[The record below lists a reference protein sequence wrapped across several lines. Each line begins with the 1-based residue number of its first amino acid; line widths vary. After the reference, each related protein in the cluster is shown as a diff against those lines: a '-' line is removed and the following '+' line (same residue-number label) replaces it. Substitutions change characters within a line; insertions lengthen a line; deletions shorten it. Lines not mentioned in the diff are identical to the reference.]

1 LNGVDMLLGLIKKE
15 LLALGRDV
23 HGLAALFVMPLL
35 FIVVM
40 SLALKNVYAPV
51 VTSLRHAIDVRDN
64 GNFAAEV
71 GKLWAPG
78 HGTAEPL
85 PVDWRAQ
92 LRAGQL
98 KYVIVIDE
106 GFSKELA
113 VLGMPG
119 EARLHLLAEPGIDG
133 NLFNALRAELQAVAG
148 QLKARGALQTL
159 GEQVSSGTTD
169 THKLVSAE
177 RFASGGPRPTS
188 VQHNVPAWLVFGM
201 FFVIAALANLFVE
214 ERRCGA
220 LARLRSLGVPPTLL
234 LASKALPYLAVNL
247 VQAVLMLMVG
257 AWLMP
262 WFGAEGLSF
271 AGVQWP
277 ALIVVVCA
285 ISAAAVGMA
294 LMLSCLVRTHAQASA
309 IGPVLNVLMAALG
322 GIMVPTFVMPVA
334 MQKVAAL
341 SPMNWG
347 LEALLTVLLRGG
359 GVAQAGPWV
368 LRLLA
373 LAVLMFVLAWLLF
386 KRTSR

>member
-1 LNGVDMLLGLIKKE
+1 MLNLLLGLIKKE

-23 HGLAALFVMPLL
+23 HGLVALFVMPLL

-40 SLALKNVYAPV
+40 SLALKNVYAPP
-51 VTSLRHAIDVRDN
+51 LRAMRHAIDVRDS
-64 GNFAAEV
+64 GAYAAEA

-78 HGTAEPL
+78 HGAAEPL
-85 PVDWRAQ
+85 PADWQAQ

-98 KYVIVIDE
+98 KYVIVIDD

-119 EARLHLLAEPGIDG
+119 EARIHLLAEPGIDG

-148 QLKARGALQTL
+148 QLKARAALQTL
-159 GEQVSSGTTD
+159 GEQVSPSSTD
-169 THKLVSAE
+169 TQKLISAE
-177 RFASGGPRPTS
+177 RFASGGPRPSS

-201 FFVIAALANLFVE
+201 FFVIAALSNLFVE

-220 LARLRSLGVPPTLL
+220 LARLRSLGVPPAVL
-234 LASKALPYLAVNL
+234 LASKALPYLGVNL
-247 VQAVLMLMVG
+247 AQAVLMLMVG

-262 WFGAEGLSF
+262 WFGGEGLSF

-277 ALIVVVCA
+277 ALIVVVCS
-285 ISAAAVGMA
+285 ISAAAVSLA
-294 LMLSCLVRTHAQASA
+294 LMLSCLVRTQAQASA
-309 IGPVLNVLMAALG
+309 VGPVLNVLMAALG
-322 GIMVPTFVMPVA
+322 GIMVPTFVMPTA
-334 MQKVAAL
+334 MQKLAAL

-359 GVAQAGPWV
+359 GVAQAAPLV
-368 LRLLA
+368 LRLLGF
-373 LAVLMFVLAWLLF
+373 AVLMFGLAWLLF
-386 KRTSR
+386 NRKPR